1 MKPIW
6 KYFTSGF
13 ALLLLSPTFLFAQ
26 EKTNNTNYFYSEDF
40 TIQNIPLIISVAK
53 KTNDNNNLV
62 SYQFDISAP
71 DSIESQ
77 SFNLADINPNARTM
91 ASFKTN
97 FEMTFKKIEGDFE
110 KGFIDVSMEK
120 IELDTVVANLDN
132 SSSLLRADERIVMKN
147 LIDKA
152 PQHLGYS
159 SRKLEKYFADL
170 DLAEEDKAW
179 LSKEINIATAV
190 SISNKKRV
198 QEAIDDFTTKYL
210 MNAYLASL
218 KPDNEA
224 QQVGKISANEEASI
238 YMISKLNWYQRKRE
252 TKKLAT
258 TIVNAFKEEGIER
271 ATVTKKLNNQ
281 KITDIQLTILSSSK
295 TEKLITSFIKSFNK
309 EFKYE
314 DMIDPVIELLIDL
327 AIHLEKEIL
336 LNIGNVEIEFEGNQI
351 KNIKVVGVSLDMT
364 EYFKEYEISAL
375 KILKRTMNN
384 SNTVSSDT
392 IKNENSLDN
401 FHPKK
406 TVIFQNRVPISYST
420 KRDISRDVFLLNG
433 KKDVRLFENEDL
445 FGIGVYINL
454 SDVFDNDYNLLNY
467 TENYSPKDG
476 VVMISPGE
484 EAKIIYKEKTLNL
497 LQAKVFSDFVGLN
510 ADEPNGLIQTEISK
524 RVYLNTS
531 IRQFGKYYTYFGI
544 LNSFYPRV
552 TLSKLEE
559 NNRDLELQTIT
570 DPQFVVNDL
579 NHYATTLQTYRF
591 QNFSVGGELN
601 LFYIG
606 LPKLH
611 MMIYANA
618 GAHFGR
624 TSVTYP
630 FVSDSIDNRFNV
642 NSLMWYPE
650 IDINIQPHP
659 SYRFSVDFKYTSFD
673 ILNDAV
679 LQVNSPAPYFRNEG
693 DTENR
698 LGIIKFTAAVKP
710 NNEIPGELFFRWT
723 YNWTLG
729 NIDQNFLQAQVGYSF
744 NILRK

>member
-53 KTNDNNNLV
+53 KTNDSNNLV
-62 SYQFDISAP
+62 SYQFDISVP
-71 DSIESQ
+71 DSTKPQ
-77 SFNLADINPNARTM
+77 SFTLADINPNARTIT
-91 ASFKTN
+91 AFKTN
-97 FEMTFKKIEGDFE
+97 FEMIFKKIEGDFE

-132 SSSLLRADERIVMKN
+132 STSLLRADERIVMEN

-224 QQVGKISANEEASI
+224 QQVGKISANEAVPIHLLKHE
-238 YMISKLNWYQRKRE
+238 KKEYQDKIDY
-252 TKKLAT
+252 LAT
-258 TIVNAFKEEGIER
+258 VIIDAVGDKNINKPSIVNSLDSLD
-271 ATVTKKLNNQ
+271 LN
-281 KITDIQLTILSSSK
+281 DLQLSILSSSEIK
-295 TEKLITSFIKSFNK
+295 PLYSNIFSGQAVTTDKVQNILINNLPN
-309 EFKYE
+309 
-314 DMIDPVIELLIDL
+314 MISN
-327 AIHLEKEIL
+327 LENEIL
-336 LNIGNVEIEFEGNQI
+336 LEVERVYIEFESNQI
-351 KNIKVVGVSLDMT
+351 KNIKVVGKMLDI
-364 EYFKEYEISAL
+364 EKHI
-375 KILKRTMNN
+375 
-384 SNTVSSDT
+384 
-392 IKNENSLDN
+392 
-401 FHPKK
+401 KK
-406 TVIFQNRVPISYST
+406 TFTELGYINRFNDLGEINIAITDVVFQNRVPISYST
-420 KRDISRDVFLLNG
+420 KRDISRDVFLLN
-433 KKDVRLFENEDL
+433 KKNKDVRLFDNEDL

-497 LQAKVFSDFVGLN
+497 LQAKVFSDFVGLD

-531 IRQFGKYYTYFGI
+531 IRQMGKYYTYFGT